1 MKQFLYRLITI
12 IVLISSIG
20 LVKAGHCCRSFVPD
34 FLSWFNQLNDEQ
46 IRGILKKDTLPANSQ
61 GAMQVD
67 VSGLDPVELR
77 AYLLFKKGKLPKDAH
92 QELSQLF
99 KDLQDPKFQND
110 EDIDALRQALG
121 TDLQTVLQK
130 YQADDMSLQEVQEYI
145 ENLHDWWNRE
155 DGDEDWGNDNEDE
168 NEKEIDP
175 AADALLRALKS
186 RSAMQD
192 DFPAA
197 PALPKR
203 FKK

>member
-1 MKQFLYRLITI
+1 MKQLLYRLITI
-12 IVLISSIG
+12 TVLASSIG

-34 FLSWFNQLNDEQ
+34 FLKWFNQLNDEQ
-46 IRGILKKDTLPANSQ
+46 IRGILKKDALPENNQ
-61 GAMQVD
+61 LVMQVD
-67 VSGLDPVELR
+67 VSELDPVELR
-77 AYLLFKKGKLPKDAH
+77 AYLLFKKGKLSKDAH

-110 EDIDALRQALG
+110 EDIEVLRQALG

-175 AADALLRALKS
+175 AAEALLRALNS
-186 RSAMQD
+186 RESLQD
-192 DFPAA
+192 DFPPA
-197 PALPKR
+197 PALPED

>member
-1 MKQFLYRLITI
+1 M
-12 IVLISSIG
+12 
-20 LVKAGHCCRSFVPD
+20 
-34 FLSWFNQLNDEQ
+34 
-46 IRGILKKDTLPANSQ
+46 
-61 GAMQVD
+61 
-67 VSGLDPVELR
+67 
-77 AYLLFKKGKLPKDAH
+77 
-92 QELSQLF
+92 F

-197 PALPKR
+197 PALPKS

>member
-12 IVLISSIG
+12 TVLISSIG

-46 IRGILKKDTLPANSQ
+46 IRGILKKDTLPKNSQ

-92 QELSQLF
+92 QELSELF

-155 DGDEDWGNDNEDE
+155 DGDEDWGNDNQD
-168 NEKEIDP
+168 EKEIDS
-175 AADALLRALKS
+175 AADALLGALNS
-186 RSAMQD
+186 RESLQD
-192 DFPAA
+192 DFPPV
-197 PALPKR
+197 PALPED